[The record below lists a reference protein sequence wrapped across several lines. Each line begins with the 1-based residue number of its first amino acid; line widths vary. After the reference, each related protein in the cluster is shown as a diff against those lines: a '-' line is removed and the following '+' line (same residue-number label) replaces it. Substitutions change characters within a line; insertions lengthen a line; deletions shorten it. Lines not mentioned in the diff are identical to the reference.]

1 MQDRPL
7 ANSVDSLP
15 ETSVS
20 SGECGI
26 IKNDFHAFASLG
38 VTKGARNEKQQKRA
52 LISNISNAIENID
65 TADFGIRVILLKT
78 KE

>member
-1 MQDRPL
+1 MSTFNTNK
-7 ANSVDSLP
+7 NSFQSSLQL
-15 ETSVS
+15 
-20 SGECGI
+20 

-38 VTKGARNEKQQKRA
+38 VAKGVRNEKQQKRS
-52 LISNISNAIENID
+52 LMNNISNAIDSID